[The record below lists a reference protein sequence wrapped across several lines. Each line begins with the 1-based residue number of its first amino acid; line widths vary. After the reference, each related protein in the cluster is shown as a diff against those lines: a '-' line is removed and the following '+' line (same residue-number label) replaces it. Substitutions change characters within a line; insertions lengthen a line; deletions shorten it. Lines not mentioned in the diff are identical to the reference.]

1 MEKLGLDEDFSVSEY
16 EVFILFLFRRR
27 WFSRLGGSFGFRA
40 MAVYR
45 FSGSQAM
52 AVR

>member
-1 MEKLGLDEDFSVSEY
+1 MEKLGSDEDFGVSEC
-16 EVFILFLFRRR
+16 EVFILFLFHRR
-27 WFSRLGGSFGFRA
+27 WFSQLSGSFGFRA
-40 MAVYR
+40 MAVYG